1 MRVARNFSRHG
12 ITSTFTTEP
21 TPPTFLT
28 RNLLLFYAT
37 VAAFGTFAVIVPAP
51 ATGSATTTQGTH
63 FFIGLVGKTVRF
75 MFILA
80 VSRMIHEKFRQV
92 STQLRR
98 CCRLQV
104 ISHPVVHLFSESR
117 SIQRRVAAF
126 MSAFQGLDEA
136 LVMLLL
142 PVVMVQTV
150 LIPFT
155 SRSHDRGLAIFI
167 LFAVFVR
174 KTSFASTFTHVLVPP
189 VHQLW
194 LPDEKFL
201 LRLFLLFLQLLLE
214 FLLLNFCLV
223 FLLSRV

>member
-1 MRVARNFSRHG
+1 MWVTDFGKSTLIDRYLLPGEKFQDMFMRVARNFSRHG

-92 STQLRR
+92 STQLRG

-117 SIQRRVAAF
+117 SHCWTRCVR
-126 MSAFQGLDEA
+126 EA
-136 LVMLLL
+136 
-142 PVVMVQTV
+142 PHW
-150 LIPFT
+150 
-155 SRSHDRGLAIFI
+155 R
-167 LFAVFVR
+167 
-174 KTSFASTFTHVLVPP
+174 
-189 VHQLW
+189 
-194 LPDEKFL
+194 
-201 LRLFLLFLQLLLE
+201 
-214 FLLLNFCLV
+214 
-223 FLLSRV
+223 